1 MKMSD
6 LISES
11 SVPANV
17 TSLVKA
23 LTMSMSANGQSE
35 ISTDSIRNEV
45 KKRFNMDIS
54 YGDLMNILGN
64 MPFISDSNDTSVQF
78 SDGTDT
84 GAGEESSA
92 DKVAQMAT
100 KGAHAVK

>member
-1 MKMSD
+1 MKISD

-54 YGDLMNILGN
+54 YGDLMNILGD
-64 MPFISDSNDTSVQF
+64 MPFISNSNDTSVQF
-78 SDGTDT
+78 SDGSVE
-84 GAGEESSA
+84 GGEESSEE
-92 DKVAQMAT
+92 KVAQMAT